1 MRVLNDLARKSEQ
14 GTPLSEQ
21 VRHKIREMIYNR
33 TLAGGHVI
41 IEQRLAEELGVSRT
55 PLREA
60 LQRLEGEGMVEKSSG
75 RSYLIRKVDFQEYM
89 QSFKVR
95 LLLEP
100 EAAALAAGRIPRE
113 VLMELNDELRDLQ
126 SRDDRHTNA
135 HWRSDDHLHQMVGA
149 HCGNNVLYQTVE
161 ELRVTTRLYEIEDV
175 RQQVEKDLEQHLD
188 VVAALI
194 SGDGAQ
200 AKRAMRTHIKS
211 LIAHSLKQVR

>member
-1 MRVLNDLARKSEQ
+1 M
-14 GTPLSEQ
+14 SEQ
-21 VRHKIREMIYNR
+21 VRHKIREKIYDR

-100 EAAALAAGRIPRE
+100 EAAAMAAARIPAD
-113 VLMELNDELRDLQ
+113 VLSGVPAELRDLQ
-126 SRDDRHTNA
+126 SREDQHTHA
-135 HWRSDDHLHQMVGA
+135 HWISDDHLHQAVGA
-149 HCGNNVLYQTVE
+149 YCGNNVLYQTVE

-175 RQQVEKDLEQHLD
+175 RQQVDKDLEQHLD
-188 VVAALI
+188 VVEALI
-194 SGDGAQ
+194 AGDGAQ
-200 AKRAMRTHIKS
+200 ARHAMRAHLKS
-211 LIAHSLKQVR
+211 LISHSLKQVR